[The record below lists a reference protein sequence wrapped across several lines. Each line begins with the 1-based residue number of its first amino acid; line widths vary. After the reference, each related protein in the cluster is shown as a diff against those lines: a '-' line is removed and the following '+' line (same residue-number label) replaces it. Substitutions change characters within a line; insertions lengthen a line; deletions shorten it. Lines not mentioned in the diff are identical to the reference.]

1 VRILAVFHIALA
13 ISVLSYLLTLAVGVS
28 ALIPGE
34 LALAIGIYAG
44 AAMGLSALGC
54 VVTQLV
60 LFISHKRHIAH
71 G

>member
-1 VRILAVFHIALA
+1 MRIVAAFRIALA
-13 ISVLSYLLTLAVGVS
+13 ISVLSCLLTLAVGAS
-28 ALIPGE
+28 ALISGE

-44 AAMGLSALGC
+44 AAMGLSALGF